1 MFLKKGTAVTIMS
14 IRNYYEKGKFM
25 SKLKN
30 YLSYL
35 SKGTDNVLLALCT
48 LASVFG
54 ILTVYSA
61 TKHTMAEGQLLPRDT
76 VVMIIAVVLG
86 IVGALVISL
95 VDYDIIC
102 KLWPLWMVIGL
113 SLMIAVMIFGVAPSA
128 REDARTWLH
137 LGKIYFQPS
146 ELVKICFITTFA
158 VHLAAV
164 KDEMNNIKVLLSLI
178 VHALVPAGLVAKSG
192 DAGSALIFLIIAF
205 GMLFVAGLNWKYILG
220 AIVIVGAAIPLL
232 WYKLSDFQKLR
243 FVVIFNPEADP
254 ATAYQQ
260 RLGLSAISNGGLFGK
275 GFFKGAYTQT
285 GAVPESHNDMVFTVI
300 GEELGLIGGL
310 VAIGLIIAII
320 MRIVK
325 VGGKAE
331 APAAAYICYGV
342 ATMIGIQA
350 FVNLAMVLKIGP
362 VIGIT
367 LPFFSAGGSSTL
379 CLYIG
384 IGLVL
389 SVYRTTFNQEQETN
403 VHLIGVRSPFD
414 ERYYNEVVGKKDPA
428 APLPKFSGM
437 KSQNTEIQDIKNIKN
452 LFKKKKDK

>member
-1 MFLKKGTAVTIMS
+1 MFLKKGTAITIMS

-35 SKGTDNVLLALCT
+35 SKGTDNVLLGLCT
-48 LASVFG
+48 LASLFG
-54 ILTVYSA
+54 VITVYSA
-61 TKHTMAEGQLLPRDT
+61 TKHTMAEGQFLPRDT
-76 VVMIIAVVLG
+76 IVMIIAVLLG
-86 IVGALVISL
+86 IIVSTIISL

-102 KLWPLWMVIGL
+102 KLWPLWMGIGL
-113 SLMIAVMIFGVAPSA
+113 LLMVVVMIFGVAPSA

-137 LGKIYFQPS
+137 LGKFYFQPS

-164 KDEMNNIKVLLSLI
+164 KDSMKNVKVILSLI
-178 VHALVPAGLVAKSG
+178 VHALVPAALVAKSG
-192 DAGSALIFLIIAF
+192 DDGSALIFMVIAF
-205 GMLFVAGLNWKYILG
+205 GMFFVAGLNWKYITG
-220 AIVIVGAAIPLL
+220 AFVIVAAAIPLL
-232 WYKLSDFQKLR
+232 WYKLNDFQKLR
-243 FVVIFNPEADP
+243 FIVILDPDADP

-260 RLGLSAISNGGLFGK
+260 RLGLSALSNGGFFGK
-275 GFFKGAYTQT
+275 GLFKGPYTQT

-300 GEELGLIGGL
+300 GEELGLIGGII
-310 VAIGLIIAII
+310 AIGLILAVILRVIN
-320 MRIVK
+320 

-331 APAAAYICYGV
+331 SLAAAYICYGI

-350 FVNLAMVLKIGP
+350 FINLAMVLKIGP

-379 CLYIG
+379 CLYVG
-384 IGLVL
+384 LGLVQ

-403 VHLIGVRSPFD
+403 VRLIGVRSPFD
-414 ERYYNEVVGKKDPA
+414 EKYYHEVVEKKDEA

-437 KSQNTEIQDIKNIKN
+437 KSQANEIEDIKAIKNIFKS
-452 LFKKKKDK
+452 KKK